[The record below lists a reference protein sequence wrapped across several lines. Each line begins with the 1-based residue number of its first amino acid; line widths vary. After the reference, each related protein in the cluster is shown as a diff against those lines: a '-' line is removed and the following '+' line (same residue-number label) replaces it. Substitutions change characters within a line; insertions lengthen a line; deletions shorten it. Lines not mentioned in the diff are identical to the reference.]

1 MSSRRQPR
9 NKPRKRSTSLATGG
23 RSAKVVDVIIR
34 SNNARRRAVQT
45 IQDRVTART
54 TKGPEKSRMRLVRR
68 VLSMDGSRHPL
79 PVDVS
84 SLTLLAAVLGECR
97 MRSAEQYISSARK
110 WHVTSGHP
118 WTQQLDQVQ
127 RDLGRALKR
136 GRGPPSKA
144 AELRWKDSIA
154 EFKKQ
159 GKHPTQEAM
168 QTWTS

>member
-1 MSSRRQPR
+1 
-9 NKPRKRSTSLATGG
+9 
-23 RSAKVVDVIIR
+23 
-34 SNNARRRAVQT
+34 
-45 IQDRVTART
+45 
-54 TKGPEKSRMRLVRR
+54 
-68 VLSMDGSRHPL
+68 MDGSRHPL

-144 AELRWKDSIA
+144 AELRWKESVT

-159 GKHPTQEAM
+159 IKHPTQEAM
-168 QTWTS
+168 QTWTSWCVAKWWLLREIEVASLRMDAGCISFSRNQTGTRTATIRLGSTKTDIQGNGVERTWRASVMNIG